1 MKGLKKLLTG
11 ILAATLIMGSSLT
24 VYAGEDT
31 NTDPAPA
38 AAAADTSATIT
49 ITPKATTVNE
59 VKKGTVESITYTY
72 YQVLRATAPE
82 GKVEADT
89 AISYYLDQSTDG
101 AMKALLAGD
110 DGIFDATDTADGSKW
125 IMTIKKKADGTAYT
139 GEDVRDFLN
148 KQEIKDAAL
157 NAGTPNTFAYDSST
171 GKAKSGT
178 LPIGYYLIES
188 SLGSVV
194 ALDTVGHV
202 DIEEKNDYITTTKTV
217 SKYTYNVGDDVEYKA
232 TVFIPTSTKVGSDV
246 ILHDKMEAGKL
257 QYNNDASA
265 KIGENAFGG
274 FTVVVATEEKPFED
288 GCTFEITI
296 PVDANLLGKTIE
308 FKYTAEVTSEAA
320 DADGFVNELF
330 GENNGYK
337 TTPDQPRVF
346 TYGFNVD
353 KKFVGY
359 EDNGEE
365 NFTAKFEIRTAAT
378 DASTAIKFVQVGDA
392 LNYRKA
398 REGEEGATTDVI
410 VNKNDIS
417 NFYGLDEG
425 TYYLVEKE
433 TDAPGYNILTTPV
446 AVTITAVRENN
457 KPTAEWTVS
466 VGEVVATDKTVIVT
480 NTKGTMLPS
489 TGGIGTTIFYII
501 GGLLIV
507 AGVAY
512 FIVRRK
518 ANAE

>member
-24 VYAGEDT
+24 VYADT
-31 NTDPAPA
+31 NTDPASTA
-38 AAAADTSATIT
+38 TAADTSATIT
-49 ITPKATTVNE
+49 ITPKATTENE
-59 VKKGTVESITYTY
+59 IKKGTVDTITYTY

-82 GKVEADT
+82 GKVEAGT

-139 GEDVRDFLN
+139 GEEVRDFLN
-148 KQEIKDAAL
+148 KKEIKDAAL
-157 NAGTPNTFAYDSST
+157 NAGTPNTFEYDSST

-202 DIEEKNDYITTTKTV
+202 EIEEKNDYITTVKTV
-217 SKYTYNVGDDVEYKA
+217 AKTTWNVGDKVPYTAE
-232 TVFIPTSTKVGSDV
+232 VFIPTSTKVNTENDPSIV
-246 ILHDKMEAGKL
+246 ILHDTMEKDKL
-257 QYNNDASA
+257 VFKDDVAA
-265 KIGENAFGG
+265 KIDNNEFTG
-274 FTVVVATEEKPFED
+274 FSVATDNLKD
-288 GCTFEITI
+288 TTCTFEVSI
-296 PVDANLLGKTIE
+296 PVTKDLLGKKIV
-308 FKYTAEVTSEAA
+308 FSYSAEITSEAA

-330 GENNGYK
+330 GEYNGYK
-337 TTPDQPRVF
+337 TEPSKPVVY
-346 TYGFNVD
+346 TYGFNAD
-353 KKFVGY
+353 KEFVGY
-359 EDNGEE
+359 TGTE
-365 NFTAKFEIRTAAT
+365 NWTADFEIRTSAN
-378 DASTAIKFVQVGDA
+378 DANTAISFVKIGDS

-398 REGEEGATTDVI
+398 HTGDTGSTTVTL
-410 VNKNDIS
+410 NKNDVS

-425 TYYLVEKE
+425 TYYLVEKV
-433 TDAPGYNILTTPV
+433 TNAPGYNILTSAV
-446 AVTITAVRENN
+446 AVTITAVKDTNG
-457 KPTAEWTVS
+457 KATAEWTVT
-466 VGEVVATDKTVIVT
+466 VDGETAANKTVLIN
-480 NTKGTMLPS
+480 NTKGTILPS

-501 GGLLIV
+501 GSLLIV

-518 ANAE
+518 ASAE